1 MKDFVIGFVICCVAV
16 FSMLLYLGCGDDGE
30 SSIIET
36 TTSTTTTEEE
46 TTTTTKTETTTTTT
60 ITTTTEETTTTS
72 TTMTAETVTTSST
85 TETTEPEVIT
95 TITSDVMENLSY
107 LGVFTGTY
115 YKGATNPCNG
125 GSGRVLVG
133 CDVKSDS
140 YKGSVA
146 SRLVYETYGYYVNG
160 KTMIYLEF
168 ESFPNMNGWYSVDD
182 CNADRSIIDF
192 YFPNYNNCPWQN
204 AGLTTVQAWIAG

>member
-1 MKDFVIGFVICCVAV
+1 MKDFVIGFVICCVVA
-16 FSMLLYLGCGDDGE
+16 FSMLLYLGCDDEEE
-30 SSIIET
+30 SSITET
-36 TTSTTTTEEE
+36 TTASTTMVETTTEETTVETTTTTTTTTTTEEE
-46 TTTTTKTETTTTTT
+46 TTTSTTTTTT
-60 ITTTTEETTTTS
+60 VATTTS
-72 TTMTAETVTTSST
+72 S

-125 GSGRVLVG
+125 GSGRVLIG

-146 SRLVYETYGYYVNG
+146 SRLVYETYGYNVNG
-160 KTMIYLEF
+160 KTMLYLEF

-182 CNADRSIIDF
+182 CNADRNIIDF